1 METRERDGVNKVK
14 FLFLLLVALLAGGAG
29 VAMRL
34 RQVVTPNSGDI
45 RENFQ
50 YDTASGAI
58 NILLI
63 GVDETDQS
71 HRADSLAVVRINV
84 ESRNI
89 KVLSVPRDTR
99 VQIPGHGWQ
108 KINHAFAFG
117 GVELIQKT
125 IINFL
130 GIPLDYFAVIN
141 YDSFPRLVNL
151 VGGIDLSVEKPLKYR
166 DRSGG
171 LHINIPAGNQHMDG
185 QTALHY
191 VRFRHDALG
200 DIGRVQRQQKF
211 LVALLKRI
219 KEPRMLPRLPEL
231 AQQAVSMI
239 DTNLTVSQAVQL
251 AAYLK
256 DLSAGNRLRF
266 STLPGSPAYI
276 SGISYWLP
284 NLAEASLFFS
294 EEGVSGDVSSPD
306 RSSPSDLELSV
317 EDISPASGDGTVETR
332 SGIFPEQSEDSLES
346 NATLGKIQ
354 RPVAVLNGNGG
365 KGISHNF
372 SKRLQEL
379 GIDVTYVGNA
389 KHFDYHT
396 SNILYPEGAPK
407 EVVQSARALA
417 ELCGISPKLVRPDR
431 KSTYATLILGHDYKN
446 VAKKLGVDLST
457 K

>member
-1 METRERDGVNKVK
+1 MNRKIK
-14 FLFLLLVALLAGGAG
+14 FIFVLLLALLAGGAG

-34 RQVVTPNSGDI
+34 RHVVTPQSGDI

-84 ESRNI
+84 DSRNI

-117 GVELIQKT
+117 GVGLIQKT

-151 VGGIDLSVEKPLKYR
+151 VGGVDILVEKPLKYR
-166 DRSGG
+166 DRSAG
-171 LHINIPAGNQHMDG
+171 LNIDIPAGNQHMEG
-185 QTALHY
+185 ETALHY

-231 AQQAVSMI
+231 AQQAVGMV

-284 NLAEASLFFS
+284 DLAEASLFFS

-306 RSSPSDLELSV
+306 RASPSDLDIAV
-317 EDISPASGDGTVETR
+317 EDLFPASGDGTAGNLATP
-332 SGIFPEQSEDSLES
+332 SGSAEGFAENNSELH
-346 NATLGKIQ
+346 KIQ
-354 RPVAVLNGNGG
+354 RPVAVLNGDGG
-365 KGISHNF
+365 KGISHSF

-389 KHFDYHT
+389 KHFDYHA
-396 SNILYPEGAPK
+396 SNVLYPEGAAR
-407 EVVQSARALA
+407 EVVQTAKALA
-417 ELCGISPKLVRPDR
+417 ELCGIPPRLVKPDR
-431 KSTYATLILGHDYKN
+431 KSSYATLIIGHDYK
-446 VAKKLGVDLST
+446 AILKKLGGSHP
-457 K
+457 

>member
-1 METRERDGVNKVK
+1 MDTRERDGVNKARF
-14 FLFLLLVALLAGGAG
+14 FLLLLVALLAGGAG

-34 RQVVTPNSGDI
+34 RHVVTPHSGDI

-84 ESRNI
+84 DSRHI
-89 KVLSVPRDTR
+89 RIMSVPRDTR

-117 GVELIQKT
+117 GVELVQKT
-125 IINFL
+125 IVNFL
-130 GIPLDYFAVIN
+130 GIPLDYFVVVN

-151 VGGIDLSVEKPLKYR
+151 VGGVDLFVEKNMKYR

-171 LHINIPAGNQHMDG
+171 LYIDIAAGNQHMDG

-219 KEPRMLPRLPEL
+219 KEPRMLSRLPEL
-231 AQQAVSMI
+231 AQEVVGMV

-256 DLSAGNRLRF
+256 DLSSGDRLKF

-276 SGISYWLP
+276 AGISYWLP
-284 NLAEASLFFS
+284 NLAQASLFFS
-294 EEGVSGDVSSPD
+294 EEERSGDITSPD
-306 RSSPSDLELSV
+306 RSSPSDLEISGGELSA
-317 EDISPASGDGTVETR
+317 ASTDSSLRSSDTPLMASSKDGD
-332 SGIFPEQSEDSLES
+332 
-346 NATLGKIQ
+346 ALGKIQ

-365 KGISHNF
+365 KGLSHSF

-396 SNILYPEGAPK
+396 SNVLYPEGAPR
-407 EVVQSARALA
+407 EVVQTAKALA
-417 ELCGISPKLVRPDR
+417 EMCGISQKMVKANR
-431 KSTYATLILGHDYKN
+431 KSTYITLIIGHDYKEIL
-446 VAKKLGVDLST
+446 KKIGGT
-457 K
+457 YP